1 MATRLGLDAQNIS
14 IILSFF
20 PVKVA
25 SNGEVFI
32 VTGTRDK
39 PLGISNT
46 TAHFVI
52 FIREKGFA
60 VYDKQYVLDFMR
72 KNWKNDEILTK
83 SLDEEYKNYGVKFN
97 IIKLEENN

>member
-1 MATRLGLDAQNIS
+1 M
-14 IILSFF
+14 
-20 PVKVA
+20 
-25 SNGEVFI
+25 FI

-39 PLGISNT
+39 PIGISNT